1 MKVVISCFAGAKV
14 GKLVFCNR
22 DLCYRM
28 PHYSPNDE
36 PRAFHAYP
44 AAYSYF
50 CRNFHVMIK
59 SMTGYGKATAEFGSK
74 KINCEIRTLNSK
86 GLDAMV
92 KTSSLY
98 REKEHEI
105 RAVVS
110 EKLLR
115 GKVEVALYIETA
127 EGEKQTEINIPLAQQ
142 YHRQLK
148 ELAEAIDSDSED
160 YLALVLRMP
169 DVMTSE
175 KAELTDE
182 EWKVAQQVL
191 QEAITHLNGFRE
203 QEGKH
208 LEKDLVQR
216 VETINSLCK
225 RIEALAGERAEKVR
239 EKLVEALK
247 QLSEREQPDPN
258 RFEQELIYYLEK
270 LDITEELVRLK
281 GHTTYFVETL
291 AEDAGQGKKLGF
303 IAQEIGREI
312 NTIGS
317 KANHAEIQRLVV
329 QMKDEL
335 EKIKEQNLNI
345 L

>member
-1 MKVVISCFAGAKV
+1 
-14 GKLVFCNR
+14 
-22 DLCYRM
+22 
-28 PHYSPNDE
+28 
-36 PRAFHAYP
+36 
-44 AAYSYF
+44 
-50 CRNFHVMIK
+50 MIK

-74 KINCEIRTLNSK
+74 KISCEIKSLNSK

-98 REKEHEI
+98 REKEHDI

-110 EKLLR
+110 EKLMR
-115 GKVEVALYIETA
+115 GKVEVALYLESA

-142 YHRQLK
+142 YHRQLQ
-148 ELAEAIDSDSED
+148 ELARAIESKPAD
-160 YLALVLRMP
+160 YLPLVLRMP

-182 EWKVAQQVL
+182 EWTVAQQVL
-191 QEAITHLNGFRE
+191 SQAIAHLNGFRE

-208 LEKDLVQR
+208 LESDLVNR
-216 VETINSLCK
+216 VESINSLCK
-225 RIEALAGERAEKVR
+225 DVEALAGERAEKVR
-239 EKLVEALK
+239 ERLSEALK
-247 QLSEREQPDPN
+247 QLAEREQPDAN

-281 GHTTYFVETL
+281 GHTAYFVDTL
-291 AEDAGQGKKLGF
+291 GEEAGQGKKLGF

-317 KANHAEIQRLVV
+317 KANHADIQRLVV